1 MVSEND
7 LQVFEFIKTYIAKHG
22 TPPSTRDIA
31 TALNIPSTNT
41 VQRRKLALQEAG
53 YISFVPRVARSIVVL
68 KDD

>member
-7 LQVFEFIKTYIAKHG
+7 LRVFEFIKAYIAKHG